1 MCKINLNQELNGIE
15 LSFESKP
22 ERAILDAIKAQGF
35 RWNGKK
41 SVWYAKQSAERL
53 TFAETLG
60 QIETKTET
68 KTTNKINLDNLG
80 ENAPHLGGADLSKA
94 IREDLKRRGVK
105 GCTVKVFHYDS
116 ITVTYTATLED
127 FASIEEAKERFTLQN
142 LINLINRDRL
152 YLDNHYVSLSEY
164 EAMTEAEQE
173 ALYTRYIAEQIT
185 KISEFRGRWADNR
198 NDYFE
203 LSAAGFEKLTA
214 IYKIANQWNY
224 DNSDIMT
231 DYFDVGYYLDV
242 DIKHPAGFEIRESM
256 TEEEREAYTA
266 EKEREAE
273 ERAAQLAKME
283 QERKEAEEA
292 HNNYMK
298 WVKDAEKIIYN
309 DVIVEDL
316 DESEQL
322 YITGLKGGG
331 GKDAG
336 LDELMENLRDTGAEA
351 VISRLITFN
360 CAEAWEAFNKLYLHD
375 FIFISGK
382 GGTASEDVR
391 LEEGRQL
398 YRYTEKQRATIKMYF
413 NDCIAVKYQDKIQL
427 VIDPQGYEYARYV
440 YIVDESSRITS
451 ASEELETQRKESE
464 EKEPFYFPADVEEQ
478 TKTLKEGQ
486 EITIYQCDGWNLCNI
501 EAGRGVVTGVWSG
514 DYAQYKGVYIELM
527 NKRGKVSRVF
537 LRNNKDTLIYNGL
550 LEILPDEV
558 TKRKI
563 TDTMSEL
570 FTTDDLFNNTY
581 NYYKD
586 RGMFPIVDTIAR

>member
-22 ERAILDAIKAQGF
+22 ERATLDAIKAQGF

-80 ENAPHLGGADLSKA
+80 ENTPHLGGADLSKA

-105 GCTVKVFHYDS
+105 GCTVKVFHHDS
-116 ITVTYTATLED
+116 ITVTYTATPED
-127 FASIEEAKERFTLQN
+127 FASIEEAKERFTLQDLVN
-142 LINLINRDRL
+142 IINRDRL

-173 ALYTRYIAEQIT
+173 ALYTRYIVEQIN

-203 LSAAGFEKLTA
+203 LSAAGFEKLNA

-231 DYFDVGYYLDV
+231 DYFDVGYYLNV
-242 DIKHPAGFEIRESM
+242 DIKHPAGFEVRKSM

-283 QERKEAEEA
+283 EERREAEENEKKYNKWVKEAEER
-292 HNNYMK
+292 
-298 WVKDAEKIIYN
+298 IYN

-322 YITGLKGGG
+322 YIVGMREGH
-331 GKDAG
+331 GKEASRE
-336 LDELMENLRDTGAEA
+336 ELEESATETERGA
-351 VISRLITFN
+351 VVSRIVTFN
-360 CAEAWEAFNKLYLHD
+360 NAEAWEDFNKLYLHD
-375 FIFISGK
+375 FIFVYGK
-382 GGTASEDVR
+382 GGTGSEDVR
-391 LEEGRQL
+391 VDRSL
-398 YRYTEKQRATIKMYF
+398 YDYSQEQRDTIIFYSC
-413 NDCIAVKYQDKIQL
+413 DCVAVKYQNKIQL
-427 VIDPQGYEYARYV
+427 VIDPQGYNYSRYV
-440 YIVDESSRITS
+440 YIVNDDAKITS
-451 ASEELETQRKESE
+451 AAAELERQRKESE
-464 EKEPFYFPADVEEQ
+464 SKEPFYFPADVEKQ
-478 TKTLKEGQ
+478 TDVLKEGQ
-486 EITIYQCDGWNLCNI
+486 EVTIYQCDGWMLTNI
-501 EAGRGVVTGVWSG
+501 YAGSGIVMGVWSG
-514 DYAQYKGVYIELM
+514 TYAQYKGVYIELI
-527 NKRGKVSRVF
+527 NKKGQTRREF
-537 LRNNKDTLIYNGL
+537 IRNNHDCLIYSG
-550 LEILPDEV
+550 IYGALPEEV
-558 TKRKI
+558 TRRKI
-563 TDTMSEL
+563 SDTMSEL
-570 FTTDDLFNNTY
+570 YNADVLMKNTY
-581 NYYKD
+581 NYYKSL
-586 RGMFPIVDTIAR
+586 GIMPIVDTCYR